1 MMDPTVTTVDNNKFH
16 KKQRMSASP
25 RRSKNKSI
33 PSLGGT
39 TLTSNSVLET
49 EGGPHEVER

>member
-39 TLTSNSVLET
+39 TLTSNVCF
-49 EGGPHEVER
+49 GD